1 MSSTTRYIVEYF
13 KGEKQESFIFIAA
26 GLVAM
31 ALAYYGF
38 MIADDTLYF
47 GAAVP
52 LAGIG
57 LIELIVGGSIATKTN
72 EQIKALLETRESSP
86 STFKSYELSRME
98 DVMKNF
104 RIYRTIEQVFFIVGL
119 LFMVLGLTDRIS
131 RYMAGVGIGLML
143 QSSVMLFLDLFAELR
158 GKEYIRRLSKE
169 HFGSTQ

>member
-1 MSSTTRYIVEYF
+1 MSSTTSYIVDYF

-38 MIADDTLYF
+38 MVADHPLYF

-57 LIELIVGGSIATKTN
+57 LIELIVGGSIATRTN
-72 EQIKALLETRESSP
+72 RQIKDLLEVRESNP
-86 STFKSYELSRME
+86 ATFKQDELQRME
-98 DVMKNF
+98 GVMKNF
-104 RIYRTIEQVFFIVGL
+104 KIYRTIEQVLFIAGL
-119 LFMVLGLTDRIS
+119 IAVVLGLTDQIS
-131 RYMAGVGIGLML
+131 KYMAGVGIGLML

-158 GKEYIRRLSKE
+158 GKEYIRKLSKE
-169 HFGSTQ
+169 

>member
-1 MSSTTRYIVEYF
+1 MSSTTRFIVDYF
-13 KGEKQESFIFIAA
+13 KGEKQESFIFISA

-38 MIADDTLYF
+38 MVADDAMYF

-57 LIELIVGGSIATKTN
+57 LIELIVGLSIASKTDK
-72 EQIKALLETRESSP
+72 QIKYLLEVRESSP
-86 STFKSYELSRME
+86 STFKADELLRME

-104 RIYRTIEQVFFIVGL
+104 KTYRTIEQVLFITGL
-119 LFMVLGLTDRIS
+119 LFMVLGLTDSIS

-169 HFGSTQ
+169 

>member
-1 MSSTTRYIVEYF
+1 MSSTTRFIVDYF
-13 KGEKQESFIFIAA
+13 KGEKQESFIFISA

-38 MIADDTLYF
+38 MVADDAMYF

-57 LIELIVGGSIATKTN
+57 LIELIVGLSIASKTDK
-72 EQIKALLETRESSP
+72 QIKDLLEVRESSP
-86 STFKSYELSRME
+86 STFKADELLRME

-104 RIYRTIEQVFFIVGL
+104 KTYRTIEQVLFITGL
-119 LFMVLGLTDRIS
+119 LFMVLGLTDSIS

-169 HFGSTQ
+169 

>member
-1 MSSTTRYIVEYF
+1 MTSTTRFIVDYF
-13 KGEKQESFIFIAA
+13 KGEKQESFFFISA

-38 MIADDTLYF
+38 IEAEDTLYF

-57 LIELIVGGSIATKTN
+57 LIELIVGFSVASKTDK
-72 EQIKALLETRESSP
+72 QIKELLEIRESSP
-86 STFKSYELSRME
+86 STFKNDELERME

-104 RIYRTIEQVFFIVGL
+104 KIFRTIEQVLFIVGL
-119 LFMVLGLTDRIS
+119 LLMVLGLTDQIS
-131 RYMAGVGIGLML
+131 RYWAGVGIGLML

-158 GKEYIRRLSKE
+158 GREYIRRLSKE
-169 HFGSTQ
+169 

>member
-1 MSSTTRYIVEYF
+1 MSSTTRFIVDYF

-26 GLVAM
+26 GLVAT

-38 MIADDTLYF
+38 MVADDVIYF

-57 LIELIVGGSIATKTN
+57 LIELIVGISIAGKTN
-72 EQIKALLETRESSP
+72 RQIKDLLEVRESSP
-86 STFKSYELSRME
+86 STFNADELLRME

-104 RIYRTIEQVFFIVGL
+104 KIYRTIEQVLFIAGL
-119 LFMVLGLTDRIS
+119 IFMVLGLTDKIS
-131 RYMAGVGIGLML
+131 KYMAGVGIGLML

-169 HFGSTQ
+169 

>member
-1 MSSTTRYIVEYF
+1 MSSTTRFIVDYF

-26 GLVAM
+26 GLVAT

-38 MIADDTLYF
+38 MVADDVIYF

-57 LIELIVGGSIATKTN
+57 LIELIVGISIAGKTN
-72 EQIKALLETRESSP
+72 KQIKDLLEVRESSP
-86 STFKSYELSRME
+86 STFNADELLRME

-104 RIYRTIEQVFFIVGL
+104 KIYRTIEQVLFIAGL
-119 LFMVLGLTDRIS
+119 IFMVLGLTDKIS
-131 RYMAGVGIGLML
+131 KYMAGVGIGLML

-169 HFGSTQ
+169 

>member
-1 MSSTTRYIVEYF
+1 MSSTTRFIVDYF

-26 GLVAM
+26 GLVAT

-38 MIADDTLYF
+38 MVADDVIYF

-57 LIELIVGGSIATKTN
+57 LIELIVGISIAAKTN
-72 EQIKALLETRESSP
+72 RQIKDLLEVRESSP
-86 STFKSYELSRME
+86 STFKADELLRME

-104 RIYRTIEQVFFIVGL
+104 KIYRTIEQVLFIAGL
-119 LFMVLGLTDRIS
+119 IFMVLGLTDKIS
-131 RYMAGVGIGLML
+131 KYMAGVGIGLML

-169 HFGSTQ
+169 